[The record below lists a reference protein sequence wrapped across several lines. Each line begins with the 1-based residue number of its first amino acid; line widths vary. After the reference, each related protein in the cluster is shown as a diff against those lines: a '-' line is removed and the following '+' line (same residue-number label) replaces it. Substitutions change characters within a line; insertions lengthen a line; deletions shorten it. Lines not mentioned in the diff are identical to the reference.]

1 MSASRSWGSTSAPH
15 LTILSISRVQAALLK
30 RCCTM
35 MRASWQLKHA
45 AAAFSCKGPAG
56 NSSFGDDAAAAI
68 LNAQIRATVRTLPL
82 SLNIDLHLIVGV
94 VKISARIPD
103 GRVGLNPS
111 LAVGGA
117 REDHVVAAFRRL
129 PGIAPQ
135 TPCVLSVILAEFRRS
150 PGGA

>member
-15 LTILSISRVQAALLK
+15 LTILSISRVQAALLS

-68 LNAQIRATVRTLPL
+68 LNVQMRATARTLAL
-82 SLNIDLHLIVGV
+82 GLNINLHLIVSV
-94 VKISARIPD
+94 VKIPAGIPD

-129 PGIAPQ
+129 PGIAPE
-135 TPCVLSVILAEFRRS
+135 TPRVPNVIFA
-150 PGGA
+150 